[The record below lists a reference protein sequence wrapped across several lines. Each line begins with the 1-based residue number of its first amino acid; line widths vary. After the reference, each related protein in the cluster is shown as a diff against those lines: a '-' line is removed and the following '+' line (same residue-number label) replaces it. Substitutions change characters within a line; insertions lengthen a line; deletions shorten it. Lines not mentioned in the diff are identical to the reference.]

1 MDALAYFNHLGNQSL
16 PTQELTKT
24 LSLQLTAPE
33 QFTKHG
39 QKYQSFEDF
48 LMMEVMLNL
57 IYKRN
62 KAIPKTACSSSFVYD
77 SFGIESY
84 SLSHFRVC
92 WN

>member
-1 MDALAYFNHLGNQSL
+1 MDALAYFSHLGNQSL

-39 QKYQSFEDF
+39 Q
-48 LMMEVMLNL
+48 MMEVMLNL

-62 KAIPKTACSSSFVYD
+62 KAIPKTACFSSFVQ
-77 SFGIESY
+77 FATRLE
-84 SLSHFRVC
+84 LNRTA
-92 WN
+92 